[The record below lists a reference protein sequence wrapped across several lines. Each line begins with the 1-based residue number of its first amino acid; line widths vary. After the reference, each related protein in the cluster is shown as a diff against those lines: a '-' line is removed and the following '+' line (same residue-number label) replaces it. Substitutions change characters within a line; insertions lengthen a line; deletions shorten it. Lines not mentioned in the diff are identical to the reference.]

1 MMQSGVIATF
11 AGLLN
16 SMPTPAHAMF
26 GFGKKLSIQERYP
39 ILEKVAN
46 GEVMTFENPSG
57 LIPASEL
64 QKALP

>member
-1 MMQSGVIATF
+1 
-11 AGLLN
+11 
-16 SMPTPAHAMF
+16 MF